1 MSYCV
6 EKGLPH
12 EEWLSWSPESRAKH
26 IAYLVEEAEHC
37 QLCGTAS
44 WEWEEN
50 RFAYEP
56 EEQFCQGCYMKE
68 VAGEGRNTLPGT
80 TINLVPVTEERRLKQ
95 YIARQAFAQMD
106 MDDQEDDGG

>member
-6 EKGLPH
+6 EKGMPH
-12 EEWLSWSPESRAKH
+12 DEWLSWSPESRAKH
-26 IAYLVEEAEHC
+26 MAYILEDSESC

-50 RFAYEP
+50 RFAYETQ
-56 EEQFCQGCYMKE
+56 ENFCQGCYMKE

-80 TINLVPVTEERRLKQ
+80 TINLVPVTEETRLQRYMSQKVLES
-95 YIARQAFAQMD
+95 MD
-106 MDDQEDDGG
+106 LGDDQEGS